1 MHDPSLISRRSA
13 LLAAACA
20 LASASAAGR
29 ALGAGRHRRAPVP
42 LPSAADIRRD
52 YQQMVDFGPRLP
64 GNANHLAFVDW
75 MAGQFQDAGLM
86 LGPCESYSYRRW
98 DPRRVSLDVLDDGVR
113 RPIAKVTFFVRSAPT
128 GPEGVTGPL
137 VYGGL
142 LKPTGPDALPDFPKG
157 SILVFDGQLPR
168 LTMGSLTHP
177 HFVHMGDEPKAAS
190 LDTPYHRLWTTPA
203 FPLDDLAAR
212 GVVGVAIIMDVSSA
226 MIEGNYS
233 PHASHY
239 RPKLPALFVG
249 QDAGEELRR
258 AAKAGRTAHL
268 TLDAEWTTGDVP
280 QLTAIL
286 PGESDEVMI
295 VDTHTD
301 GQNFVEENGCITLL
315 HLARHFASLPQGER
329 LRRSI
334 VFAGWP
340 GHMTGEMPEAPG
352 WALAHPELMK
362 RAAAAFTIEHLGSSE
377 WLDIPGK
384 GYAPTGH
391 NEYMNCPTSAG
402 PLTDIVVAGIKRQ
415 DLLRHGV
422 EPGPGV
428 TTGVVFH
435 ESGVPHM
442 GLIGGPSYLLS
453 IAPNGHID
461 KLDAGLAARQTA
473 MLADVIR
480 QADKVPMAALK
491 GGDPSLGA
499 KPVTGTDTSRR
510 GACRSPRRTPTNRS
524 Q

>member
-1 MHDPSLISRRSA
+1 MHDQSLISRRST

-20 LASASAAGR
+20 LASASAPVR
-29 ALGAGRHRRAPVP
+29 ALASIRPRRTPVP

-52 YQQMVDFGPRLP
+52 YQEMVDFGPRLP

-75 MAGQFQDAGLM
+75 MAGQFQDAGLL

-98 DPRRVSLDVLDDGVR
+98 DPKRVSLEVLDGGTR
-113 RPIAKVTFFVRSAPT
+113 RPVDKVTFFVRSAPT

-142 LKPTGPDALPDFPKG
+142 LKPTGPEALPDFPKG

-168 LTMGSLTHP
+168 MTMGKLTLP
-177 HFVHMGDEPKAAS
+177 HFVHVRDEPAAAS
-190 LDTPYHRLWTTPA
+190 LDAPYHRLWTTPA
-203 FPLDDLAAR
+203 FPLDALAER
-212 GVVGVAIIMDVSSA
+212 GVAGVAIIMDVSSA

-239 RPKLPALFVG
+239 RPKVPALFVG

-258 AAKAGRTAHL
+258 AAKAGKTARL

-315 HLARHFASLPQGER
+315 HLARHFASLPKGER
-329 LRRSI
+329 LRRSL

-384 GYAPTGH
+384 GYGPTGH

-402 PLTDIVVAGIKRQ
+402 PLTDIVIEGIKRH

-442 GLIGGPSYLLS
+442 ALIGGPSYLLS
-453 IAPNGHID
+453 IAPNGHMD

-473 MLADVIR
+473 MLAEVIR
-480 QADKVPMAALK
+480 KADRVPMAVLK
-491 GGDPSLGA
+491 GSDPSLGA
-499 KPVTGTDTSRR
+499 KPVTGMDTSRR
-510 GACRSPRRTPTNRS
+510 AACRPPRRTTPN
-524 Q
+524 

>member
-1 MHDPSLISRRSA
+1 MDDQSLISRRGA

-29 ALGAGRHRRAPVP
+29 ALGSNRRRRAPVP
-42 LPSAADIRRD
+42 LPSAAAIRRD
-52 YQQMVDFGPRLP
+52 FQEMVDFGPRLP
-64 GNANHLAFVDW
+64 GSANHLAFVDW
-75 MAGQFQDAGLM
+75 MAGEFQDAGLM

-98 DPRRVSLDVLDDGVR
+98 DPKRVGLDVLDDGVR
-113 RPIAKVTFFVRSAPT
+113 RPIDKVTFFVRSAPT
-128 GPEGVTGPL
+128 GPEGVTAPL

-142 LKPTGPDALPDFPKG
+142 LKPAGPEALPDFPKG

-168 LTMGSLTHP
+168 MTMGKLTHP
-177 HFVHMGDEPKAAS
+177 HFVHVRDEPAAAA

-203 FPLDDLAAR
+203 FPLDDLATR
-212 GVVGVAIIMDVSSA
+212 GAVGVAIIMDVSSA

-239 RPKLPALFVG
+239 KPKLPALFVG
-249 QDAGEELRR
+249 QDAGEDLRR
-258 AAKAGRTAHL
+258 AGKAGKTAHL
-268 TLDAEWTTGDVP
+268 TLDAEWTTGNVP

-295 VDTHTD
+295 IDTHTD

-315 HLARHFASLPQGER
+315 HLARYFASLPNSER
-329 LRRSI
+329 LRRSL

-352 WALAHPELMK
+352 WVLAHPELMK

-377 WLDIPGK
+377 WADVPGK
-384 GYAPTGH
+384 GYRPTGH
-391 NEYMNCPTSAG
+391 NEYMNCPATAG
-402 PLTDIVVAGIKRQ
+402 PMTDLVVEGIKRH

-435 ESGVPHM
+435 ESGVPHLA
-442 GLIGGPSYLLS
+442 LIGGPSYLLS
-453 IAPNGHID
+453 IARNGHMD

-480 QADKVPMAALK
+480 KADGISMAELK
-491 GGDPSLGA
+491 GRDSSLGA
-499 KPVTGTDTSRR
+499 KPLVGVDTSKR
-510 GACRSPRRTPTNRS
+510 GNCRPRRAGPN
-524 Q
+524 

>member
-1 MHDPSLISRRSA
+1 MQDSSLLSRRAA

-20 LASASAAGR
+20 LASTSVAGR
-29 ALGAGRHRRAPVP
+29 ALAASQRGRALVP
-42 LPSAADIRRD
+42 LPSAAAIRRD
-52 YQQMVDFGPRLP
+52 FQEMVDFGPRLP

-75 MAGQFQDAGLM
+75 MAGQFEDAGLM

-98 DPRRVSLDVLDDGVR
+98 DPKRVGLDIIDGGVR
-113 RPIAKVTFFVRSAPT
+113 RPIDKVTFFVRSAPT
-128 GPEGVTGPL
+128 GAEGVTGPL
-137 VYGGL
+137 VYGGML
-142 LKPTGPDALPDFPKG
+142 QPTGPGALPDFPKG

-168 LTMGSLTHP
+168 MTMGKLTHP
-177 HFVHMGDEPKAAS
+177 HFVHVRDELAGVS
-190 LDTPYHRLWTTPA
+190 LDTPYHRLWTTTA
-203 FPLDDLAAR
+203 YPLDELAAR
-212 GVVGVAIIMDVSSA
+212 GVAAVAIIMDVSSA

-249 QDAGEELRR
+249 QDAGEALRE
-258 AAKAGRTAHL
+258 AAKAGKTAHL

-295 VDTHTD
+295 IDTHTD

-315 HLARHFASLPQGER
+315 HLARHFASLPKGER
-329 LRRSI
+329 LRRSL

-352 WALAHPELMK
+352 WALAHPDLMK

-377 WLDIPGK
+377 WADIPGK

-402 PLTDIVVAGIKRQ
+402 PLTDIVIEGIKKH

-435 ESGVPHM
+435 ESGIPHM

-453 IAPNGHID
+453 IAPNGHMD
-461 KLDAGLAARQTA
+461 KLDADLAARQTA
-473 MLADVIR
+473 MLADVLR
-480 QADKVPMAALK
+480 KVDKVPMAELK
-491 GGDPSLGA
+491 GGDASLGA
-499 KPVTGTDTSRR
+499 KPVTGVDTSKRSD
-510 GACRSPRRTPTNRS
+510 CRPRRATAS
-524 Q
+524 

>member
-1 MHDPSLISRRSA
+1 MHDQSLISRRAA
-13 LLAAACA
+13 LLGAACA
-20 LASASAAGR
+20 LASTSVAARAFTASPR
-29 ALGAGRHRRAPVP
+29 RRAPVP
-42 LPSAADIRRD
+42 LPSAAQIRRD
-52 YQQMVDFGPRLP
+52 YQEMVDFGPRLP
-64 GNANHLAFVDW
+64 GNANHLRFVDW
-75 MAGQFQDAGLM
+75 MAGQFEDAGLT
-86 LGPCESYSYRRW
+86 LGPCETYGYRRW
-98 DPRRVSLDVLDDGVR
+98 DPKRVSLELLDDGAR
-113 RPIAKVTFFVRSAPT
+113 RPIDKVTFFVRSAPT

-137 VYGGL
+137 VYGGML
-142 LKPTGPDALPDFPKG
+142 QPTGPGELPDFPKG

-168 LTMGSLTHP
+168 MTMGKLTRP
-177 HFVHMGDEPKAAS
+177 HFVHMGGEPAAAT
-190 LDTPYHRLWTTPA
+190 LDTPYHRLWTTIA
-203 FPLDDLAAR
+203 YPLDALVAR
-212 GVVGVAIIMDVSSA
+212 GVAGVAIIMDVSSA

-249 QDAGEELRR
+249 QDAGAALRD
-258 AAKAGRTAHL
+258 AAKAGKTAHL

-315 HLARHFASLPQGER
+315 HLARHFASLPKGER
-329 LRRSI
+329 LRRSL

-384 GYAPTGH
+384 GYTPTGH

-402 PLTDIVVAGIKRQ
+402 PLTDIVIKGIKRH
-415 DLLRHGV
+415 DLRRHGV

-453 IAPNGHID
+453 IARNGHMD

-480 QADKVPMAALK
+480 EADKIPMAALK

-499 KPVTGTDTSRR
+499 KPVSGPDTSKRDD
-510 GACRSPRRTPTNRS
+510 CRPRRAATN
-524 Q
+524 